1 MVFRSGFSF
10 CREDHKNSLPVMKMT
25 LGLLSEGSI
34 HVRGKRALS
43 MVTAQM
49 KLRVKNGPKYFKIN
63 LFYDAVFLYTLKEL
77 RT

>member
-1 MVFRSGFSF
+1 
-10 CREDHKNSLPVMKMT
+10 MT

-63 LFYDAVFLYTLKEL
+63 LFYDAIFLYTLKEL
-77 RT
+77 RNQKQTTQSELKYF